1 MNWVLVILGGAAGAA
16 CRYGADR
23 MANSY
28 LGSSLLGTFS
38 VNIIGSLILGFLV
51 GCAFNKANWNQEYS
65 LLLGVGFCGSFTTFS
80 TVTVSSVQLM
90 SNGNYTKAIF
100 YLVSSVVI
108 GLIAALVGI
117 WLAKLPFN
125 FY

>member
-1 MNWVLVILGGAAGAA
+1 MNWVLVMLGGAVGAA
-16 CRYGADR
+16 CRYGVDR
-23 MANSY
+23 MSYSY

-38 VNIIGSLILGFLV
+38 VNIIGSLLLGFLV
-51 GCAFNKANWNQEYS
+51 GCALNKTNWNQEYS

-80 TVTVSSVQLM
+80 TVTVSSVQLI
-90 SNGNYTKAIF
+90 SNGNYTKAII

-108 GLIAALVGI
+108 GLMAALAGMWI
-117 WLAKLPFN
+117 AKIPFN